1 MKIGICGGTFD
12 PFHRGHLEPVLA
24 ARETMQWDRIIYMV
38 AHRQPF
44 KVDGDSASGYHRFA
58 MAVLAT
64 VGIDDVWISSWELE
78 REGVSYTV
86 DTLEYLRGEFPEAT
100 LDWIIG
106 DDNLARLGEWR
117 NVERIFGLANF
128 AVLSRGVEASST
140 PSSDSGGVSDLR
152 PPGSGLRAPVKPATA
167 PECICA
173 PADRPPYGAIVYA
186 QNAAIP
192 VSSTDIRRRV
202 RAGES
207 IDALVDPRV
216 SRYIQRNRLYQ
227 ETH

>member
-24 ARETMQWDRIIYMV
+24 ARETMQWDRVIYMV
-38 AHRQPF
+38 AYRQPF
-44 KVDGDSASGYHRFA
+44 KGDGDSASGYHRFA

-64 VGIDDVWISSWELE
+64 EAIDDVRISSWELE

-86 DTLEYLRGEFPEAT
+86 DTLEHLRGEFPDAT

-106 DDNLARLGEWR
+106 DDNLARLGEWH

-128 AVLSRGVEASST
+128 AVLTRGVDAGSS
-140 PSSDSGGVSDLR
+140 PLSDSGG
-152 PPGSGLRAPVKPATA
+152 VKPATA

-173 PADRPPYGAIVYA
+173 PVDRPPYGAIVYA
-186 QNAAIP
+186 QNAAVP
-192 VSSTDIRRRV
+192 VSATDIRRRV

>member
-38 AHRQPF
+38 AYRQPF
-44 KVDGDSASGYHRFA
+44 KAGGDSASGYHRFA

-64 VGIDDVWISSWELE
+64 EAIDDVRISSWELE

-86 DTLEYLRGEFPEAT
+86 DTLEHLRGEFPDAT

-106 DDNLARLGEWR
+106 DDNLARLGEWH

-128 AVLSRGVEASST
+128 AVLTRGVETGSS
-140 PSSDSGGVSDLR
+140 PLSDSGGV
-152 PPGSGLRAPVKPATA
+152 KPASA
-167 PECICA
+167 PECLCT
-173 PADRPPYGAIVYA
+173 PSERPQYGAIVYA
-186 QNAAIP
+186 QNATVP
-192 VSSTDIRRRV
+192 VSSTDIRKRV

>member
-24 ARETMQWDRIIYMV
+24 ARETMQWDHIIYMV

-44 KVDGDSASGYHRFA
+44 KGEGDSASGYHRFA

-64 VGIDDVWISSWELE
+64 EASDDVWISSWELE

-86 DTLEYLRGEFPEAT
+86 DTLEHLRGEFPDAT

-106 DDNLARLGEWR
+106 DDNLARLGEWH
-117 NVERIFGLANF
+117 NIERIFGLANF
-128 AVLSRGVEASST
+128 AVLTRSVTPASLPAT
-140 PSSDSGGVSDLR
+140 PSMDPAILPANPNDSGR
-152 PPGSGLRAPVKPATA
+152 VKPATA
-167 PECICA
+167 PECLCA
-173 PADRPPYGAIVYA
+173 PADRPQYGAIVYA
-186 QNAAIP
+186 QNAAVP
-192 VSSTDIRRRV
+192 VSATDIRRRV

-227 ETH
+227 ETL